1 MKKLVTLFVKYPFYA
16 NIIIAA
22 ILIGGLVSLLSMKKS
37 FFPEMETRNIFVNV
51 AYPGASPTEMEEGI
65 TVRVEEAIRGLAGI
79 KEVNSTSSEN
89 FSSVV
94 ITTTGEYDID
104 ETLMEV
110 KNAVDGISS
119 FPVSAERPIVFKQR
133 ARSMAMF
140 LGLSGDVSLLEL
152 KKYADEIELDLRGSG
167 VISQVSVG
175 GYPALEIS
183 IETSEEDLRRY
194 NLTIDEVL
202 NAVSLNNRD
211 LSGGMIKSDI
221 EEMSIRMRSRSVD
234 PEKIGN
240 IILRANEDGSYIRIK
255 DIATI
260 DQKFADVAS
269 SSLMNGKP
277 SISFNINKL
286 IEEDLVDISEYCK
299 NYVKEFNEKHTEV
312 QMYVTFD
319 FRKMLGARLDL
330 LYRNGGIGLAL
341 ILITLG
347 LFLSFRLSLWVAWG
361 IPASFLMMFMVA
373 AAYGITINMISVFG
387 MILVVGILVDD
398 GIVIAENIYSHF
410 ERGKSPR
417 RAAIDGTMEVLPAV
431 LTSVTTTIVAF
442 TPLLLIKNE
451 MMQFMYEMGFI
462 VIFSLGFSLL
472 EAFFVLPAH
481 LASEHIL
488 RAKKKQNFGA
498 KVRAKLDKAVEWMR
512 DRLYGR
518 ILSFVIKQKWVVSFV
533 PLSLILITMGLFNGG
548 LIKSTFFPSIPFD
561 QFNVNIAFKPGS
573 GEKQTLEYLTRFD
586 QAIWEVNDDLK
597 NELNDTVNF
606 IDFTFVSTGGAFNGL
621 ERGSHAGSI
630 FVILRDLE
638 DAGVNSFQI
647 VNRLREKIGEV
658 PEAEKFTIA
667 GRNTFGT
674 PVSISLLGKSSEDLN
689 GAKTI
694 LMQKMNSLSSLNNI
708 MENNGI
714 GMQEVLLDL
723 KPKAY
728 FLGLT
733 QMSLTNQV
741 RQAFFGGQA
750 QRLQQ
755 GKDELRVWVRYPKT
769 DRLNIGQLENM
780 KIKTRMGEYPLSE
793 LATYKIER
801 GPVTIKR
808 YNGSKEVRI
817 TADLVNPSEPVPPI
831 MEKISADFVPEI
843 LAAYPSVRF
852 ELQGQ
857 SKDAAESGKELGIYF
872 GMAFLLISFIL
883 MIHFKSF
890 GQGLIVLMM
899 IPMAWLGGVWGH
911 GVEGIPVSML
921 SAWGLVALSGVII
934 NDAVVFLTKYNLF
947 LEEGFSVKEAV
958 YQAGLARFRPIVLTT
973 ITTSVGLY
981 PIIFEP
987 SFQAQFLKPMAVA
1000 LAYGVFIG
1008 TTFILVLFPI
1018 IILLLNDF
1026 NVATKWLW
1034 TGIKPKAEEV
1044 EKAVIYSKRQI
1055 D

>member
-1 MKKLVTLFVKYPFYA
+1 MKKIITIFVKYPFYA

-22 ILIGGLVSLLSMKKS
+22 ILIGGIISLLSMKKS
-37 FFPEMETRNIFVNV
+37 FFPEMESRNIFVNV
-51 AYPGASPTEMEEGI
+51 AYPGASPIEMEEGI
-65 TVRVEEAIRGLAGI
+65 TVRIEESIRGLAGI
-79 KEVNSTSSEN
+79 KEINSTSSEN

-94 ITTTGEYDID
+94 VTTTGEYDID

-152 KKYADEIELDLRGSG
+152 KKYADEIELDLRSSG
-167 VISQVSVG
+167 VVSQIVVG

-183 IETSEEDLRRY
+183 IETTEDNLRRY
-194 NLTIDEVL
+194 KLTIDEIVR
-202 NAVSLNNRD
+202 AVSLNNRD
-211 LSGGMIKSDI
+211 MSGGLIKS
-221 EEMSIRMRSRSVD
+221 ENAEMSIRLRSRSVD

-240 IILRANEDGSYIRIK
+240 IILRANTDGSYLRIK
-255 DIATI
+255 DVATVE
-260 DQKFADVAS
+260 QKFADVAS
-269 SSLMNGKP
+269 SSFMNGKP
-277 SISFNINKL
+277 SISFSINKL
-286 IEEDLVDISEYCK
+286 IDEDLVEISDFCK
-299 NYVKEFNEKHTEV
+299 NYVEEFNKKYSNV

-319 FRKMLGARLDL
+319 FREMLGARLNM
-330 LYRNGGIGLAL
+330 LYRNGGIGLVL

-361 IPASFLMMFMVA
+361 IPASFLSMFMFA

-410 ERGKSPR
+410 ESGKSPR
-417 RAAIDGTMEVLPAV
+417 RAAIDGTVEVLPAV
-431 LTSVTTTIVAF
+431 LTSVSTTIIAF
-442 TPLLLIKNE
+442 MPLMLINNE
-451 MMQFMYEMGFI
+451 MMQFMFEMAFI
-462 VIFSLGFSLL
+462 VIFSLLFSLL

-481 LASEHIL
+481 LASKHIL
-488 RAKKKQNFGA
+488 RSKTKQNFGL
-498 KVRAKLDKAVEWMR
+498 KLRRKLDKGVEWMR
-512 DRLYGR
+512 DKIYGR
-518 ILSFVIKQKWVVSFV
+518 ALRTIIDYKWVSAIV
-533 PLSLILITMGLFNGG
+533 PFALFLITIGLFNGG

-561 QFNVNIAFKPGS
+561 QFNLNIAFKPGS
-573 GEKQTLEYLTRFD
+573 GEKRTMEYVKRFD
-586 QAIWEVNDDLK
+586 KVIWEVN
-597 NELNDTVNF
+597 NELKKEFNDTVNF

-638 DAGVNSFQI
+638 DAAVNSFQI
-647 VNRLREKIGEV
+647 VNRIREKIGEV
-658 PEAEKFTIA
+658 PEAEKFSIA

-674 PVSISLLGKSSEDLN
+674 PVSLSILGKNLEDLKA
-689 GAKTI
+689 AKTI
-694 LMQKMNSLSSLNNI
+694 LMENMNSLSSLNNV

-714 GMQEVLLDL
+714 GMEEVLLEL

-728 FLGLT
+728 YLGLT
-733 QMSLTNQV
+733 QVGLTTQV

-755 GKDELRVWVRYPKT
+755 GKDELRVWVRYPKK

-780 KIKTRMGEYPLSE
+780 KITTPMGKYPLSE

-817 TADLVNPSEPVPPI
+817 TADLVNQNEPVPPI
-831 MEKISADFVPEI
+831 IDKISSDFIPAI
-843 LAAYPSVRF
+843 KAKYPNIEFVM
-852 ELQGQ
+852 QGQ
-857 SKDAAESGKELGIYF
+857 SKDAKESGMELGFYF
-872 GMAFLLISFIL
+872 SIAFIIIAFMI

-890 GQGLIVLMM
+890 GQGVIILMM
-899 IPMAWLGGVWGH
+899 IPLGWMGGIWGH
-911 GVEGIPVSML
+911 GIEGIPVSML

-934 NDAVVFLTKYNLF
+934 NDAVVFLAKYNLF
-947 LEEGFSVKEAV
+947 LTNGMKVKEAV
-958 YQAGLARFRPIVLTT
+958 YKAGLSRFRPIVLTT

-981 PIIFEP
+981 PIIFES

-1000 LAYGVFIG
+1000 LAYGVFVG
-1008 TTFILVLFPI
+1008 TSFILMMFPV
-1018 IILLLNDF
+1018 IILLLNDL
-1026 NVATKWLW
+1026 NVATRWLW
-1034 TGIKPKAEEV
+1034 TGVRPEREEV

>member
-22 ILIGGLVSLLSMKKS
+22 ILIGGIMSLISMKKS
-37 FFPEMETRNIFVNV
+37 FFPEMEARNIFVNV
-51 AYPGASPTEMEEGI
+51 TYPGASPIEMEEGV
-65 TVRVEEAIRGLAGI
+65 TVRIEEALRGLAGI
-79 KEVNSTSSEN
+79 KEINSTSSEN

-104 ETLMEV
+104 ETLMEA

-133 ARSMAMF
+133 ASSMAMF
-140 LGLSGDVSLLEL
+140 LGMSGDVNLLEI
-152 KKYADEIELDLRGSG
+152 KKHADKVELDLRASG
-167 VISQVSVG
+167 VMSQIMVG

-183 IETSEEDLRRY
+183 IETSEDDLRRY
-194 NLTIDEVL
+194 NLTIDEIVS
-202 NAVSLNNRD
+202 AVSLNNRD
-211 LSGGMIKSDI
+211 MSGGLIKSDE
-221 EEMSIRMRSRSVD
+221 EEMSIRLRSRSVD

-240 IILRANEDGSYIRIK
+240 IILRANPDGSYLRIK

-269 SSLMNGKP
+269 SSMMNGKP
-277 SISFNINKL
+277 SISFSINKL
-286 IEEDLVDISEYCK
+286 IEEDLVEISDYCK
-299 NYVKEFNEKHTEV
+299 DYVKKFNEQHTEV
-312 QMYVTFD
+312 QMYITYDFD
-319 FRKMLGARLDL
+319 VMLGARLSM

-361 IPASFLMMFMVA
+361 IPASFLAMFVLA

-398 GIVIAENIYSHF
+398 GIVIAENIYAHF
-410 ERGKSPR
+410 EGGKSPR

-442 TPLLLIKNE
+442 APLLLIKNQ
-451 MMQFMYEMGFI
+451 MMQFMFEMAFI
-462 VIFSLGFSLL
+462 VIFSLLFSLL

-481 LASEHIL
+481 LSSKHIL
-488 RAKKKQNFGA
+488 RSKKKQNIGM
-498 KVRAKLDKAVEWMR
+498 KVRNKLDMAVLWMR
-512 DRLYGR
+512 DKIYGKVLR
-518 ILSFVIKQKWVVSFV
+518 GIINSKWVVSFI
-533 PLSLILITMGLFNGG
+533 PLALIIITMGLFNGG
-548 LIKSTFFPSIPFD
+548 LIKTTFFPSIPFD

-573 GEKQTLEYLTRFD
+573 GEKRTKEYLERFD
-586 QAIWEVNDDLK
+586 QAIWEVNDELK
-597 NELNDTVNF
+597 RELNDTVDLVN
-606 IDFTFVSTGGAFNGL
+606 FTFASTGSAFNGL

-638 DAGVNSFQI
+638 NSGTNSFMI
-647 VNRLREKIGEV
+647 VNRLREKIGKL

-674 PVSISLLGKSSEDLN
+674 PISISLLGDNLAELN
-689 GAKTI
+689 AAKNI
-694 LMQKMNSLSSLNNI
+694 LMENMNSLVSINNV

-714 GMQEVLLDL
+714 GMQEVLLEL
-723 KPKAY
+723 TPKAY

-741 RQAFFGGQA
+741 RQGFFGGQA

-755 GKDELRVWVRYPKT
+755 GKDELRVWVRYPKS

-780 KIKTRMGEYPLSE
+780 KIKTRMGDYPLSE
-793 LATYKIER
+793 LASYKIER
-801 GPVTIKR
+801 GPVSIKR
-808 YNGSKEVRI
+808 YNGQKEIRI
-817 TADLVNPSEPVPPI
+817 TADPVNPTEPIPPI
-831 MEKISADFVPEI
+831 MAKISTEFVPAI
-843 LAAYPSVRF
+843 QVAYPSVEF
-852 ELQGQ
+852 QLQGQ
-857 SKDAAESGKELGIYF
+857 SKDAQESGMELAIYF
-872 GMAFLLISFIL
+872 GLAFIIISFIL
-883 MIHFKSF
+883 MTHFKSF
-890 GQGLIVLMM
+890 GQGIIVLIM
-899 IPMAWLGGVWGH
+899 IPLGWLGGVWGH
-911 GVEGIPVSML
+911 GIEGIPVSML

-947 LEEGFSVKEAV
+947 LTNGNSVKEAV
-958 YQAGLARFRPIVLTT
+958 YKAGISRFRPIILTT

-981 PIIFEP
+981 PIIFES
-987 SFQAQFLKPMAVA
+987 SFQAQFLKPMAVS
-1000 LAYGVFIG
+1000 LAYGVFVG
-1008 TTFILVLFPI
+1008 TTFILILFPI
-1018 IILLLNDF
+1018 TILLLNDL
-1026 NVATKWLW
+1026 NMAVKWLW
-1034 TGIKPKAEEV
+1034 TGIRPTPEEV

>member
-1 MKKLVTLFVKYPFYA
+1 MKKYITIFVKYPFYA

-37 FFPEMETRNIFVNV
+37 FFPEMETRSIFVNV

-140 LGLSGDVSLLEL
+140 LGLSGDVSLMEL
-152 KKYADEIELDLRGSG
+152 KKYADEIELDLRSSG
-167 VISQVSVG
+167 VMSQVSVG

-194 NLTIDEVL
+194 NLTIDEVM

-211 LSGGMIKSDI
+211 LSGGLIKSEV

-240 IILRANEDGSYIRIK
+240 IVLRANQDGSYIRIK
-255 DIATI
+255 DVATI

-286 IEEDLVDISEYCK
+286 IEEDLVEISDYCK

-312 QMYVTFD
+312 QMHVTFD

-361 IPASFLMMFMVA
+361 IPASFLLMFMVA
-373 AAYGITINMISVFG
+373 ATYGITINMISVFG

-431 LTSVTTTIVAF
+431 LTSVSTTIVAF
-442 TPLLLIKNE
+442 LPLMMIKNE
-451 MMQFMYEMGFI
+451 RMQMMFEMAFI
-462 VIFSLGFSLL
+462 VIFSLAFSLL

-488 RAKKKQNFGA
+488 RAKKKQNLGM
-498 KVRAKLDKAVEWMR
+498 KLRKKLDQAVEWMR
-512 DRLYGR
+512 DKLYGKLLKFA
-518 ILSFVIKQKWVVSFV
+518 ISNKWLVSFL
-533 PLSLILITMGLFNGG
+533 PLAFILITVGLFNGG
-548 LIKSTFFPSIPFD
+548 LIKTTFFPSIPFD
-561 QFNVNIAFKPGS
+561 QFNVNLAFKPGS

-586 QAIWEVNDDLK
+586 KAIWEVNDDLK
-597 NELNDTVNF
+597 SEFNDTVDF
-606 IDFTFVSTGGAFNGL
+606 IDFTFVSTGGAFDGL
-621 ERGSHAGSI
+621 EMGSHAGSI

-647 VNRLREKIGEV
+647 VNRLRDKIGAV
-658 PEAEKFTIA
+658 PEAEKFTIS

-674 PVSISLLGKSSEDLN
+674 PVSLSILGKNSDDLN

-694 LMQKMNSLSSLNNI
+694 LIERMNSLSSLNNI

-728 FLGLT
+728 FLGLS

-755 GKDELRVWVRYPKT
+755 GKDEVRVWVRYPKT

-780 KIKTRMGEYPLSE
+780 KIKTQMGEFPLSE
-793 LATYKIER
+793 LADYKIER
-801 GPVTIKR
+801 GPVSIKR

-817 TADLVNPSEPVPPI
+817 TADLVNPDESVPPI
-831 MEKISADFVPEI
+831 MDKINTDFVPEI
-843 LAAYPSVRF
+843 LAVYPSVRF

-857 SKDAAESGKELGIYF
+857 SKDAAESGKELAIYF
-872 GMAFLLISFIL
+872 GMAFLIISFIL

-899 IPMAWLGGVWGH
+899 IPLAWLGGVWGH
-911 GVEGIPVSML
+911 AVEGIPVSML

-934 NDAVVFLTKYNLF
+934 NDAVVFLSKYNLS
-947 LEEGFSVKEAV
+947 LQEGLSVKDAV
-958 YQAGLARFRPIVLTT
+958 YKAGLSRFRPIILTT

-1018 IILLLNDF
+1018 IILLLNDL

-1034 TGIKPKAEEV
+1034 TGVRPKPEEV
-1044 EKAVIYSKRQI
+1044 EKAVIYDKRQI